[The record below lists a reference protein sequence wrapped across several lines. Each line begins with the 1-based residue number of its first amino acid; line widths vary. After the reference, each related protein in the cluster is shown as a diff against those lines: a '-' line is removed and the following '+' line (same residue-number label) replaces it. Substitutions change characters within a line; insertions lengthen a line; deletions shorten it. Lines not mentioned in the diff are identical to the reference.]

1 MAAIGFP
8 NRVPSLSIDRR
19 RLLTTVAA
27 LAAAGRIA
35 PNLERIGAAMQAQAV
50 DSVLTPAKS
59 SKPPCTPMARRLAEI
74 ARRNEIRREAA
85 LPLLSTPK
93 ELRRMKQW
101 EKLEEFERFK
111 AELSKAVWDEVLRPR
126 REAESNPNWRPSW
139 MEGLGY
145 QGEVN
150 KILWGHFDTR
160 AVQPK

>member
-1 MAAIGFP
+1 
-8 NRVPSLSIDRR
+8 
-19 RLLTTVAA
+19 
-27 LAAAGRIA
+27 
-35 PNLERIGAAMQAQAV
+35 
-50 DSVLTPAKS
+50 
-59 SKPPCTPMARRLAEI
+59 
-74 ARRNEIRREAA
+74 
-85 LPLLSTPK
+85 
-93 ELRRMKQW
+93 MKQW